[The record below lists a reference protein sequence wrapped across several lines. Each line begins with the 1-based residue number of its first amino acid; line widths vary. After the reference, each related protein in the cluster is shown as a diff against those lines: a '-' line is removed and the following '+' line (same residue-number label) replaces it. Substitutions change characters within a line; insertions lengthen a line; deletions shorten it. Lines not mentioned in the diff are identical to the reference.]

1 MPQLVK
7 VSEVAE
13 AMSSTDVSGM
23 DPAIESA
30 ISRAIIKVENFLK
43 TSLAACEVTDL
54 FYVNDYTGEPLDGYY
69 RLVLSNGFVRG
80 SVSVSSMLGVSGD
93 PTASAGALFDL
104 QRGVVRVP
112 VAEAGRYVSATYRSG
127 YLPDDVIHE
136 RVKQAVICFTPL
148 LLLTASSNQI
158 EAKVLQSAMDRA
170 TALDSSGEA
179 MLLGLHRKV
188 GAAIHPVNS
197 TITYLTSW
205 TP

>member
-23 DPAIESA
+23 EPAIESA

-104 QRGVVRVP
+104 Q
-112 VAEAGRYVSATYRSG
+112 YVSATYRSG